1 MHSMQTRPRAVRSL
15 PTFAAML
22 MAILFGSAALVG
34 CGSKTNDA
42 PLPDAATL
50 LTDSAA
56 TTRSEQSVHLQ
67 LTVNG
72 EIKELPIATLS
83 GDLTNAPAVAAQG
96 TADLIFLG
104 QKLTDVGFVVVD
116 GDLYGAITKGGNM
129 QNFGPAADIYDI
141 SAILNPETGL
151 ANVLSSF
158 TDAAS
163 VGREAVSG
171 SDAVKITGTVPA
183 EAVNKIAPQL
193 KATAPSPGTAW
204 IREDGDH
211 QLAQVMLEPSPGNT
225 ITMTLT
231 DWGKAVTVAKPGS

>member
-1 MHSMQTRPRAVRSL
+1 MQTRPRAVRFL
-15 PTFAAML
+15 LTFSATL
-22 MAILFGSAALVG
+22 MALLFGSAALVG

-50 LTDSAA
+50 LTDSAE
-56 TTRSEQSVHLQ
+56 TTRGEQSVHLQ

-129 QNFGPAADIYDI
+129 QNFGPAVDIYDV
-141 SAILNPETGL
+141 SAILNPDNGL

-158 TDAAS
+158 TDAQA
-163 VGREAVSG
+163 VGREAVGG

-183 EAVNKIAPQL
+183 EAVNRIAPQL
-193 KATAPSPGTAW
+193 KASAPAPATAW

-211 QLAQVMLEPSPGNT
+211 QLAQVMLEPSAGNT

-231 DWGKAVTVAKPGS
+231 DWGKAVTVTKPGS

>member
-15 PTFAAML
+15 LTFSAML

-50 LTDSAA
+50 LTDSAE
-56 TTRSEQSVHLQ
+56 TTRGEQSVHLQ

-141 SAILNPETGL
+141 SAILNPDNGL

-158 TDAAS
+158 TDAKA

-183 EAVNKIAPQL
+183 DAVNKIAPQL
-193 KATAPSPGTAW
+193 KATAPAPGTAW

-211 QLAQVMLEPSPGNT
+211 QLAQVMLEPSAGNT

-231 DWGKAVTVAKPGS
+231 DWGKNVTVTKPGS

>member
-1 MHSMQTRPRAVRSL
+1 MQTRPRAVRVLL
-15 PTFAAML
+15 PVLAAI
-22 MAILFGSAALVG
+22 MALAFVG
-34 CGSKTNDA
+34 CSSKSDDA

-50 LTDSAA
+50 LTESAA
-56 TTRSEQSVHLQ
+56 TTRSQQSVHLE
-67 LTVNG
+67 LAVGG

-96 TADLIFLG
+96 SADLIFLG

-141 SAILNPETGL
+141 SAILNPDNGL
-151 ANVLSSF
+151 ANVLAGI
-158 TDAAS
+158 TDPKAD
-163 VGREAVSG
+163 GREPIGGA
-171 SDAVKITGTVPA
+171 DAVKITGTVSA
-183 EAVNKIAPQL
+183 DAINKIAPQL
-193 KATAPSPGTAW
+193 NATAPAPATAW

-211 QLAQVMLEPSPGNT
+211 QLAQVMIEPSAGNT

-231 DWGKAVTVAKPGS
+231 DWGKEVTVTKPAT

>member
-1 MHSMQTRPRAVRSL
+1 MQNMQTRPRAVRVLL
-15 PTFAAML
+15 PVLAAI
-22 MAILFGSAALVG
+22 MALAFVG
-34 CGSKTNDA
+34 CSSKSDDA

-50 LTDSAA
+50 LTESAA
-56 TTRSEQSVHLQ
+56 TTRSQQSVHLE
-67 LTVNG
+67 LAVGG

-96 TADLIFLG
+96 SADLIFLG

-141 SAILNPETGL
+141 SAILNPDNGL
-151 ANVLSSF
+151 ANVLSSI
-158 TDAAS
+158 TDPKAD
-163 VGREAVSG
+163 GREPIGGA
-171 SDAVKITGTVPA
+171 DAVKISGTVSA
-183 EAVNKIAPQL
+183 DAINKIAPQL
-193 KATAPSPGTAW
+193 NATAPAPATAW

-211 QLAQVMLEPSPGNT
+211 KLAQVMIEPSAGNT

-231 DWGKAVTVAKPGS
+231 DWGKEVTVTKPAT

>member
-1 MHSMQTRPRAVRSL
+1 MHTMQTRPRAVRSL
-15 PTFAAML
+15 LTFSAML
-22 MAILFGSAALVG
+22 MAFLFGSAALVG

-42 PLPDAATL
+42 PLPEAATL
-50 LTDSAA
+50 LTDSAT

-67 LTVNG
+67 LTVDG

-141 SAILNPETGL
+141 SAILNPDNGL

-158 TDAAS
+158 TDAKA

-183 EAVNKIAPQL
+183 DAVNKIAPQL
-193 KATAPSPGTAW
+193 KASAPAPATAW

-211 QLAQVMLEPSPGNT
+211 QLAQVMLEPSAGNT

-231 DWGKAVTVAKPGS
+231 DWGKTVTVTKPAG